1 MYNNAVIAEENS
13 AASGPEEEKD
23 FETLVRENHRELL
36 VYALALTKNPA
47 TAQDI
52 VQDSFVIAFEK
63 QDTFDVTRDF
73 GTWMR
78 GIVRNKWREWVR
90 KNSRYYLSDDDL
102 AIMDADIA
110 KWQGEKATGDSS
122 AFDRLDQCLKRLP
135 DNLRETIYAFYYEGR
150 TGEEVS
156 ELLGVAPAAVRKRLQ
171 RARQLLKECV
181 DRKIEAE
188 ATTSESF

>member
-1 MYNNAVIAEENS
+1 MYLKAVIAEENS
-13 AASGPEEEKD
+13 AIPGPAEEKD

-36 VYALALTKNPA
+36 VYALALTKNPT
-47 TAQDI
+47 TAKDI
-52 VQDSFVIAFEK
+52 VQDSFVVAFEK
-63 QDTFDVTRDF
+63 RDTFDVTRDF

-90 KNSRYYLSDDDL
+90 KNSRYQLSEDDL

-110 KWQGEKATGDSS
+110 RWQGEKATGDSS

-135 DNLRETIYAFYYEGR
+135 DNLRETIHAFYYEGR

-156 ELLGVAPAAVRKRLQ
+156 DVLGIAPAAVRKRLQ
-171 RARQLLKECV
+171 RAREMLKDCV
-181 DRKIEAE
+181 DRKIEAAAVE
-188 ATTSESF
+188 RRNS